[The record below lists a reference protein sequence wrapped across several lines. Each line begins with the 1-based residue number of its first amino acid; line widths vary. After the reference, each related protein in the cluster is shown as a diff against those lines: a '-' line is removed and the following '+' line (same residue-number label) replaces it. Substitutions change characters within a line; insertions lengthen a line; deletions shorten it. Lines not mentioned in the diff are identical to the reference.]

1 MTERWEYLVVI
12 WRETCQKLS
21 EDPPEF
27 EFKRELF
34 VYRHGRAEPEQYLL
48 WSSNGEEE
56 SSDRSMLQ
64 ILNDLGAE
72 GWELVTDALTE
83 SVIGYSSTTG
93 WPEAGRPVL
102 RQLICKRRA

>member
-1 MTERWEYLVVI
+1 MVA

-34 VYRHGRAEPEQYLL
+34 VYRPGGAEPERHLL
-48 WSSNGEEE
+48 WSSNDEEE
-56 SSDRSMLQ
+56 SSDRSMLDV
-64 ILNDLGAE
+64 LNDLGAE
-72 GWELVTDALTE
+72 GWDLVTDALTE
-83 SVIGYSSTTG
+83 SVIGYSSATG
-93 WPEAGRPVL
+93 WPEAGRPVF